1 MSQSQSQQLIAGA
14 NAPLPTDAISIR
26 ILSQSAIDC
35 AAYRLT
41 ADGKVRGDGDM
52 IFYGQTRSDDGSV
65 SFRGHDSDGF
75 FDINLPAQPAS
86 IEKIALAFSS
96 PQTLAQVGDVDIQVM
111 QGSQVLMT
119 CQLSAA
125 GRNEKAIIL
134 AECYRRQG
142 SWKFRFIAQ
151 GFEGGLKPL
160 SEHFGVEIADEA
172 PNQPPIQSQ
181 SQSQSQGQSQNVPP
195 PINTQRPINTQKAGS
210 ASPTNA
216 PQTST
221 PPPRP
226 ASPSINLS
234 KITLTKN
241 QSSINLKKRD
251 NFGKISVNLNWN
263 QRPNA
268 DKQAPKK
275 GILGDLFKQHKAG
288 GIDLDV
294 GAMIHLKNGE
304 KTLIQALGNRFGSL
318 PSAPYV
324 CLRADDRT
332 GQVSGGEWL
341 DINGQQWSQIEEV
354 FIFAFIYEGAP
365 NWAQTDGVVTIHV
378 PEQPPIETRLTEG
391 AGNLPMCA
399 IARLVNQQG
408 SINVERINQYFQGHQ
423 EMDKAFNWGFSWKRG
438 SK

>member
-1 MSQSQSQQLIAGA
+1 MSQPQKLIAGA
-14 NAPLPTDAISIR
+14 NAPLPTDNISIR

-41 ADGKVRGDGDM
+41 TDGKVRGDGDM

-75 FDINLPAQPAS
+75 FDINLSAQPAS
-86 IEKIALAFSS
+86 IDKIALAFSS
-96 PQTLAQVGDVDIQVM
+96 AQTLAQVGDVDVQVL
-111 QGSQVLMT
+111 QSSQVLMT

-172 PNQPPIQSQ
+172 PNQAQS
-181 SQSQSQGQSQNVPP
+181 
-195 PINTQRPINTQKAGS
+195 INTQKPINTQKAS
-210 ASPTNA
+210 SA
-216 PQTST
+216 PQTTT
-221 PPPRP
+221 PPPIP
-226 ASPSINLS
+226 TASQNPSINLS

-263 QRPNA
+263 QRP
-268 DKQAPKK
+268 DSSTQAPKK
-275 GILGDLFKQHKAG
+275 GLLGDLFKQHKVG
-288 GIDLDV
+288 SIDLDI

-304 KTLIQALGNRFGSL
+304 KTLIQALGNRFGNL
-318 PSAPYV
+318 QSAPYV
-324 CLRADDRT
+324 LLRADDRT

-354 FIFAFIYEGAP
+354 FIFAFIYEGVP
-365 NWAQTDGVVTIHV
+365 NWAQTDGVVTIYV

-438 SK
+438 RK

>member
-1 MSQSQSQQLIAGA
+1 MSQTQPQKLIAGA
-14 NAPLPTDAISIR
+14 NAPLPTDNISIR

-41 ADGKVRGDGDM
+41 TDGKVRGDGDM

-96 PQTLAQVGDVDIQVM
+96 DKTLAQIGDVDIQVL
-111 QGSQVLMT
+111 QGNQVLMT
-119 CQLSAA
+119 CQLSSA

-160 SEHFGVEIADEA
+160 SEHFGVEIADDA
-172 PNQPPIQSQ
+172 PAQNQNPPQSQ
-181 SQSQSQGQSQNVPP
+181 PQS
-195 PINTQRPINTQKAGS
+195 INTQRPINTQKAGS
-210 ASPTNA
+210 TTQAS
-216 PQTST
+216 S
-221 PPPRP
+221 PPPIP
-226 ASPSINLS
+226 ASSSINLS

-251 NFGKISVNLNWN
+251 DFGKISVNLNWN
-263 QRPNA
+263 QGPES
-268 DKQAPKK
+268 DKPTPKK
-275 GILGDLFKQHKAG
+275 GLLGDLFKQHKAG

-318 PSAPYV
+318 QTAPYV

-365 NWAQTDGVVTIHV
+365 NWQKTDGVVTIHV
-378 PEQPPIETRLTEG
+378 PEQSPIETRLTEG

-408 SINVERINQYFQGHQ
+408 SINVERINQYFKGHQ

>member
-1 MSQSQSQQLIAGA
+1 MSQNQPQQLVAGA
-14 NAPLPTDAISIR
+14 NAPLPTDNISLR
-26 ILSQSAIDC
+26 ILSQNPIDC

-41 ADGKVRGDGDM
+41 TDGKVRGDGDM
-52 IFYGQTRSDDGSV
+52 IFYGQTRSDDGNV

-75 FDINLPAQPAS
+75 FDINLPAQPTS
-86 IEKIALAFSS
+86 IDKIALAFSS
-96 PQTLAQVGDVDIQVM
+96 GQTLAQIGDVDIQVL
-111 QGSQVLMT
+111 QGNQVLLT
-119 CQLSAA
+119 CRLSAA
-125 GRNEKAIIL
+125 GREEKAIIL

-151 GFEGGLKPL
+151 GFNGGLKPL

-172 PNQPPIQSQ
+172 PAQAQ
-181 SQSQSQGQSQNVPP
+181 
-195 PINTQRPINTQKAGS
+195 PINTQKAGN
-210 ASPTNA
+210 NA
-216 PQTST
+216 QAST
-221 PPPRP
+221 PPPILTG
-226 ASPSINLS
+226 ANNPSINLS

-251 NFGKISVNLNWN
+251 DFGKIAVNLNWN
-263 QRPNA
+263 QRPNN
-268 DKQAPKK
+268 DQQAPKK

-304 KTLIQALGNRFGSL
+304 KTLIQALGNRFGNL
-318 PSAPYV
+318 QSAPYV
-324 CLRADDRT
+324 LLRADDRT

-391 AGNLPMCA
+391 TGNLPMCA

-408 SINVERINQYFQGHQ
+408 SINVERINQYFKGHQ

-438 SK
+438 RK

>member
-1 MSQSQSQQLIAGA
+1 MSQTLIAGA
-14 NAPLPTDAISIR
+14 NAPLPNENISVR
-26 ILSQSAIDC
+26 ILSQNAIDC

-41 ADGKVRGDGDM
+41 TAGKVRGDGDM

-75 FDINLPAQPAS
+75 FDINLPAQPAN
-86 IEKIALAFSS
+86 IDKIALAFSS
-96 PQTLAQVGDVDIQVM
+96 NQTLAQIGDVDIQVL
-111 QGSQVLMT
+111 QGSQVLLT
-119 CQLSAA
+119 CRVSSA

-142 SWKFRFIAQ
+142 SWKFRFIDQ

-160 SEHFGVEIADEA
+160 SEHFGVEIADDA
-172 PNQPPIQSQ
+172 PAQA
-181 SQSQSQGQSQNVPP
+181 QSQNQNQNQNQAQ
-195 PINTQRPINTQKAGS
+195 PINTQRPINTQKAGGTVS
-210 ASPTNA
+210 ANQS
-216 PQTST
+216 ST
-221 PPPRP
+221 PPPIP
-226 ASPSINLS
+226 ASPAINLS
-234 KITLTKN
+234 KVTLTKS

-251 NFGKISVNLNWN
+251 DFGKISVNLNWN
-263 QRPNA
+263 QRPNTN
-268 DKQAPKK
+268 KSAPKK
-275 GILGDLFKQHKAG
+275 GLLGDLFKQHG
-288 GIDLDV
+288 SSSGIDLDV

-318 PSAPYV
+318 SSPPYV

-391 AGNLPMCA
+391 SNSSPMCA

-408 SINVERINQYFQGHQ
+408 SINVERINQYFKGHQ
-423 EMDKAFNWGFSWKRG
+423 EMDKAFNWGFSWKKGR
-438 SK
+438 K

>member
-1 MSQSQSQQLIAGA
+1 MSQPQALIAGA
-14 NAPLPTDAISIR
+14 NAPLPTDNISIR

-41 ADGKVRGDGDM
+41 TEGKVRGDGDM

-96 PQTLAQVGDVDIQVM
+96 AQTLAQVGDVDIQVL

-119 CQLSAA
+119 CQLNAV

-142 SWKFRFIAQ
+142 NWKFRFIAQ

-172 PNQPPIQSQ
+172 PAQNQAP
-181 SQSQSQGQSQNVPP
+181 
-195 PINTQRPINTQKAGS
+195 PINTQKAGS
-210 ASPTNA
+210 A

-221 PPPRP
+221 PLPIP
-226 ASPSINLS
+226 AGSTNPSINLS

-251 NFGKISVNLNWN
+251 DFGKISVNLDWN
-263 QRPNA
+263 QRP
-268 DKQAPKK
+268 DVSKQAPKK
-275 GILGDLFKQHKAG
+275 GLLGDLFKQHKAG

-304 KTLIQALGNRFGSL
+304 KTLIQALGSRFGSL
-318 PSAPYV
+318 QSAPYV
-324 CLRADDRT
+324 LLRADDRT

-378 PEQPPIETRLTEG
+378 PDQPPIETRLTEG
-391 AGNLPMCA
+391 TGNLPMCA

-408 SINVERINQYFQGHQ
+408 SINVERINQYFKGHQ

>member
-1 MSQSQSQQLIAGA
+1 MNQPQQLIAGA
-14 NAPLPTDAISIR
+14 NAPLPTDNISVR
-26 ILSQSAIDC
+26 ILSQNAIDC

-41 ADGKVRGDGDM
+41 TDGKVRGDGDM
-52 IFYGQTRSDDGSV
+52 IFYGQKRSDDGNV

-96 PQTLAQVGDVDIQVM
+96 AQTLAQVGDVDIQVL

-119 CQLSAA
+119 CQLSSA

-142 SWKFRFIAQ
+142 NWKFRFIAQ
-151 GFEGGLKPL
+151 GFNGGLKPL
-160 SEHFGVEIADEA
+160 SEHFGVEIADDA
-172 PNQPPIQSQ
+172 PAPQNTTQNQAQL
-181 SQSQSQGQSQNVPP
+181 
-195 PINTQRPINTQKAGS
+195 INTQKADNTS
-210 ASPTNA
+210 QA
-216 PQTST
+216 ST
-221 PPPRP
+221 PPPIP
-226 ASPSINLS
+226 ATPSVNLN

-251 NFGKISVNLNWN
+251 DFGKISVNLDWN
-263 QRPNA
+263 QRPESN
-268 DKQAPKK
+268 KSAPKK
-275 GILGDLFKQHKAG
+275 GLLGDLFKQHQSS

-318 PSAPYV
+318 QSAPYV

-332 GQVSGGEWL
+332 GQMSGGEWL
-341 DINGQQWSQIEEV
+341 DINGKQWSQIEEV

-365 NWAQTDGVVTIHV
+365 NWEKTDGVVTIHV
-378 PEQPPIETRLTEG
+378 PDQSPIETRLTEG
-391 AGNLPMCA
+391 ASNLPMCA

-408 SINVERINQYFQGHQ
+408 SINVERINQYFKGHQ

-438 SK
+438 RK

>member
-1 MSQSQSQQLIAGA
+1 MSQNQSQKLIAGA
-14 NAPLPTDAISIR
+14 NAPLPTENISIR
-26 ILSQSAIDC
+26 MLSQNAIDC

-41 ADGKVRGDGDM
+41 TDGKVRGDGDM

-75 FDINLPAQPAS
+75 FDINLSAQPAS

-96 PQTLAQVGDVDIQVM
+96 AQTLSQVGDVDIQVL

-119 CQLSAA
+119 CQLSSA

-160 SEHFGVEIADEA
+160 SEHFGVEIADDVPA
-172 PNQPPIQSQ
+172 QNNSPVQSQ
-181 SQSQSQGQSQNVPP
+181 PQ
-195 PINTQRPINTQKAGS
+195 PINTQRPINTQKAG
-210 ASPTNA
+210 N
-216 PQTST
+216 TSQANN
-221 PPPRP
+221 PPPIP
-226 ASPSINLS
+226 ANPSINLS

-251 NFGKISVNLNWN
+251 DFGKISVNLDWN
-263 QRPNA
+263 QRPQS
-268 DKQAPKK
+268 DKSAPKK
-275 GILGDLFKQHKAG
+275 GILGDLFKQHQSS

-294 GAMIHLKNGE
+294 GAMIHLKSGE

-318 PSAPYV
+318 QSAPYV

-365 NWAQTDGVVTIHV
+365 NWEKTDGVVTIHV
-378 PEQPPIETRLTEG
+378 PEQSPIETRLTEG

-408 SINVERINQYFQGHQ
+408 SINVERINQYFKGHQ

-438 SK
+438 RK

>member
-1 MSQSQSQQLIAGA
+1 MSQNLIAGA
-14 NAPLPTDAISIR
+14 NAPLPNDSISIR
-26 ILSQSAIDC
+26 ILSQNAIDC

-41 ADGKVRGDGDM
+41 TGGKVRGDGDM
-52 IFYGQTRSDDGSV
+52 IFYGQTSCDDNSV

-75 FDINLPAQPAS
+75 FDINLAAQPAT
-86 IEKIALAFSS
+86 IDKIALAFSS
-96 PQTLAQVGDVDIQVM
+96 NQTLAQLGDVDIQVL
-111 QGSQVLMT
+111 QGSQVLLT
-119 CQLSAA
+119 CQLSSN
-125 GRNEKAIIL
+125 GRDEKAIIL

-142 SWKFRFIAQ
+142 NWKFRFIAQ
-151 GFEGGLKPL
+151 GFAGGLKPL
-160 SEHFGVEIADEA
+160 SEHFGVEIADDVPA
-172 PNQPPIQSQ
+172 QSQ
-181 SQSQSQGQSQNVPP
+181 S
-195 PINTQRPINTQKAGS
+195 INTQKPIDTARTPQ
-210 ASPTNA
+210 ANNA
-216 PQTST
+216 ST
-221 PPPRP
+221 PPPIP
-226 ASPSINLS
+226 NTNSSSPSINLS

-263 QRPNA
+263 QRPDA
-268 DKQAPKK
+268 SKAAPKK
-275 GILGDLFKQHKAG
+275 GLLSELFKQSGSG

-318 PSAPYV
+318 QSAPFV

-341 DINGQQWSQIEEV
+341 DINGEQWAQIEEV

-408 SINVERINQYFQGHQ
+408 SINVERINQYFKGHQ

>member
-1 MSQSQSQQLIAGA
+1 MSQTPNQSIAQTLIAGA
-14 NAPLPTDAISIR
+14 NAALPNDAISVR
-26 ILSQSAIDC
+26 ILSQNAIDC

-41 ADGKVRGDGDM
+41 SDGRVRGDGDM
-52 IFYGQTRSDDGSV
+52 IFYGQKQSDDGTV
-65 SFRGHDSDGF
+65 NFRGHDSDGF
-75 FDINLPAQPAS
+75 FDVNLPAQPAS
-86 IEKIALAFSS
+86 IDKIALAFSS
-96 PQTLAQVGDVDIQVM
+96 AQSLAQIGDVDIQVL
-111 QGSQVLMT
+111 QGNHVLLS
-119 CQLSAA
+119 CPLSAA
-125 GRNEKAIIL
+125 GRSEKAIIL

-151 GFEGGLKPL
+151 GFDGGLKPL
-160 SEHFGVEIADEA
+160 SEHFGVEISDDA
-172 PNQPPIQSQ
+172 PSTATQAPP
-181 SQSQSQGQSQNVPP
+181 NVSAAINTQK
-195 PINTQRPINTQKAGS
+195 PINTQRAGS
-210 ASPTNA
+210 
-216 PQTST
+216 
-221 PPPRP
+221 PPPIPTANNAAKP
-226 ASPSINLS
+226 AINLN

-241 QSSINLKKRD
+241 QSSINLTKRD

-263 QRPNA
+263 QRPNI

-275 GILGDLFKQHKAG
+275 GLLGDLFKQHKAG
-288 GIDLDV
+288 GIDLDI

-318 PSAPYV
+318 SSAPFV

-332 GQVSGGEWL
+332 GQTSGGEWL
-341 DINGQQWSQIEEV
+341 DINGQYWSQIEEV
-354 FIFAFIYEGAP
+354 FIFAFIYDGAP

-399 IARLVNQQG
+399 IARLVNQNG
-408 SINVERINQYFQGHQ
+408 SINVERVNEYFKGHQ

>member
-1 MSQSQSQQLIAGA
+1 MSQNQPQKLIAGA
-14 NAPLPTDAISIR
+14 NAPLPTDNISIR
-26 ILSQSAIDC
+26 ILSQNAIDC

-41 ADGKVRGDGDM
+41 TDGKVRGDGDM
-52 IFYGQTRSDDGSV
+52 VFYGQTRSDDGSV

-75 FDINLPAQPAS
+75 FDVNLSAQPAS

-96 PQTLAQVGDVDIQVM
+96 AQTLAQVGDVDIQVLK
-111 QGSQVLMT
+111 GSQVLMT
-119 CQLSAA
+119 CQLNSA

-151 GFEGGLKPL
+151 GFNGGLKPL
-160 SEHFGVEIADEA
+160 SEHFGVEIADET
-172 PNQPPIQSQ
+172 PPQNQSQ
-181 SQSQSQGQSQNVPP
+181 
-195 PINTQRPINTQKAGS
+195 PINTQRSINTQKAGS
-210 ASPTNA
+210 S
-216 PQTST
+216 PQTNN
-221 PPPRP
+221 PPPIP
-226 ASPSINLS
+226 DSPSINLS

-251 NFGKISVNLNWN
+251 DFGKISVNLDWN
-263 QRPNA
+263 QRPSI

-275 GILGDLFKQHKAG
+275 GLLGDLFKQHQSS

-318 PSAPYV
+318 QSAPYV

-365 NWAQTDGVVTIHV
+365 NWEKTDGVVTIHV

-408 SINVERINQYFQGHQ
+408 SINVERINQYFKGHQ

-438 SK
+438 RK

>member
-1 MSQSQSQQLIAGA
+1 MSQPQALIAGA
-14 NAPLPTDAISIR
+14 NAPLPTDNISIR
-26 ILSQSAIDC
+26 ILSQNAIDC

-41 ADGKVRGDGDM
+41 SAGKVRGDGDM

-75 FDINLPAQPAS
+75 FDINLPAQPAN

-96 PQTLAQVGDVDIQVM
+96 AQTLAQVGDVDIQVL

-119 CQLSAA
+119 CQLAAA

-172 PNQPPIQSQ
+172 P
-181 SQSQSQGQSQNVPP
+181 VP

-210 ASPTNA
+210 AN
-216 PQTST
+216 QTST
-221 PPPRP
+221 PPPIP
-226 ASPSINLS
+226 VSPSINLS
-234 KITLTKN
+234 KVTLTKN

-251 NFGKISVNLNWN
+251 DFGKISVNLDWN

-268 DKQAPKK
+268 DKSAPKK

-288 GIDLDV
+288 GVDLDV

-304 KTLIQALGNRFGSL
+304 KTLIQALGDRFGSL
-318 PSAPYV
+318 QTAPYV

-378 PEQPPIETRLTEG
+378 PDQPPIETRLTEG
-391 AGNLPMCA
+391 TGNLPMCA

-408 SINVERINQYFQGHQ
+408 SINVERINQYFKGHQ

-438 SK
+438 RK

>member
-1 MSQSQSQQLIAGA
+1 MSQNQPQKLIAGA
-14 NAPLPTDAISIR
+14 NAPLPTDNISIR
-26 ILSQSAIDC
+26 ILSQNAIDC

-41 ADGKVRGDGDM
+41 TDGKVRGDGDM
-52 IFYGQTRSDDGSV
+52 IFYGQTRSDNGSV

-75 FDINLPAQPAS
+75 FDINLSAQPAT

-96 PQTLAQVGDVDIQVM
+96 AQTLSQVGDVDIQVL
-111 QGSQVLMT
+111 QGSQVLMS
-119 CQLSAA
+119 CQLSSA

-160 SEHFGVEIADEA
+160 SEHFGVEIADDA
-172 PNQPPIQSQ
+172 PAQNHNSAQSQ
-181 SQSQSQGQSQNVPP
+181 PQ

-210 ASPTNA
+210 
-216 PQTST
+216 TSQANN
-221 PPPRP
+221 PPPIP
-226 ASPSINLS
+226 VSPSINLS

-251 NFGKISVNLNWN
+251 DFGKISVNLDWN
-263 QRPNA
+263 QRPQS
-268 DKQAPKK
+268 DKAAPKK
-275 GILGDLFKQHKAG
+275 GILGDLFKQHQSS

-318 PSAPYV
+318 QSAPYV

-365 NWAQTDGVVTIHV
+365 NWEKTDGVVTIHV
-378 PEQPPIETRLTEG
+378 PEQSPIETRLTEG

-408 SINVERINQYFQGHQ
+408 SINVERINQYFKGHQ

-438 SK
+438 RK

>member
-1 MSQSQSQQLIAGA
+1 MSQPQSLIAGA
-14 NAPLPTDAISIR
+14 NAPLPTDNISIR
-26 ILSQSAIDC
+26 ILSQNAIDC

-41 ADGKVRGDGDM
+41 SDGKVRGDGDM
-52 IFYGQTRSDDGSV
+52 VFYGQTRSDDDSV

-96 PQTLAQVGDVDIQVM
+96 AQTLAQVGDVDIQVL

-172 PNQPPIQSQ
+172 PA
-181 SQSQSQGQSQNVPP
+181 QNKAP
-195 PINTQRPINTQKAGS
+195 PINTQKAGS
-210 ASPTNA
+210 A
-216 PQTST
+216 PQTS
-221 PPPRP
+221 RP
-226 ASPSINLS
+226 LPIPAGSTNPSINLS

-251 NFGKISVNLNWN
+251 DFGKISVNLDWN
-263 QRPNA
+263 QRP
-268 DKQAPKK
+268 DMSKQAPKK
-275 GILGDLFKQHKAG
+275 GLLGDLFKQHKAS

-304 KTLIQALGNRFGSL
+304 KTLIQALGSRFGSL
-318 PSAPYV
+318 QSAPYV
-324 CLRADDRT
+324 LLRADDRT

-354 FIFAFIYEGAP
+354 FIFAFIYE
-365 NWAQTDGVVTIHV
+365 
-378 PEQPPIETRLTEG
+378 
-391 AGNLPMCA
+391 
-399 IARLVNQQG
+399 
-408 SINVERINQYFQGHQ
+408 
-423 EMDKAFNWGFSWKRG
+423 
-438 SK
+438 

>member
-1 MSQSQSQQLIAGA
+1 MSQTLIAGA
-14 NAPLPTDAISIR
+14 NAPLPTDNISIR
-26 ILSQSAIDC
+26 ILSQNAIDC

-41 ADGKVRGDGDM
+41 SDGKVRGDGDM

-75 FDINLPAQPAS
+75 FDIDLPAQPAS
-86 IEKIALAFSS
+86 IEKISLAFSS
-96 PQTLAQVGDVDIQVM
+96 AQTLAQVGDVDIQVL

-119 CQLSAA
+119 CQLTAT

-172 PNQPPIQSQ
+172 PAQSTIQNQAKSQ
-181 SQSQSQGQSQNVPP
+181 PQA
-195 PINTQRPINTQKAGS
+195 INTQKPINTQKAAS
-210 ASPTNA
+210 ASQTN
-216 PQTST
+216 T
-221 PPPRP
+221 PPPIP
-226 ASPSINLS
+226 AGSSINLS

-241 QSSINLKKRD
+241 QSSINLTKRND
-251 NFGKISVNLNWN
+251 FGKISVNLDWN
-263 QRPNA
+263 QNPNSN
-268 DKQAPKK
+268 QPAPKK

-318 PSAPYV
+318 TSAPYV
-324 CLRADDRT
+324 LLRADDRT

-378 PEQPPIETRLTEG
+378 PDQPPIETRLTEG
-391 AGNLPMCA
+391 TGNLPMCA
-399 IARLVNQQG
+399 IARLVNQNG
-408 SINVERINQYFQGHQ
+408 SINVERINEYFKGHQ

>member
-1 MSQSQSQQLIAGA
+1 MSQPQSLIAGA
-14 NAPLPTDAISIR
+14 NAPLPTDNISIR
-26 ILSQSAIDC
+26 ILSQNAIDC

-41 ADGKVRGDGDM
+41 SDGKVRGDGDM
-52 IFYGQTRSDDGSV
+52 VFYGQTRSDDDSV

-96 PQTLAQVGDVDIQVM
+96 AQTLAQVGDVDIQVL

-172 PNQPPIQSQ
+172 PAQNQAP
-181 SQSQSQGQSQNVPP
+181 
-195 PINTQRPINTQKAGS
+195 PINTQKAGS
-210 ASPTNA
+210 A

-221 PPPRP
+221 PPPIP
-226 ASPSINLS
+226 AGSTNPSINLS

-251 NFGKISVNLNWN
+251 DFGKISVNLDWN
-263 QRPNA
+263 QRP
-268 DKQAPKK
+268 DMSKQAPKK
-275 GILGDLFKQHKAG
+275 GLLGDLFKQHKAS

-304 KTLIQALGNRFGSL
+304 KTLIQALGSRFGSL
-318 PSAPYV
+318 QSAPYV
-324 CLRADDRT
+324 LLRADDRT

-365 NWAQTDGVVTIHV
+365 NWAQTNGVVTIHM
-378 PEQPPIETRLTEG
+378 PDQPPIETRLTEG
-391 AGNLPMCA
+391 TGNLPMCA

-408 SINVERINQYFQGHQ
+408 SINVERINQYFKGHQ

>member
-1 MSQSQSQQLIAGA
+1 MMSQNQPQKLIAGA
-14 NAPLPTDAISIR
+14 NAPLPTDNISIR
-26 ILSQSAIDC
+26 ILSQNAIDC

-41 ADGKVRGDGDM
+41 NDGKVRGDGDM

-75 FDINLPAQPAS
+75 FDVNLSAQPAT

-96 PQTLAQVGDVDIQVM
+96 AQTLSQVGDVDIQVL

-119 CQLSAA
+119 CQLSSA

-160 SEHFGVEIADEA
+160 SEHFGVEIADDVPA
-172 PNQPPIQSQ
+172 QNQNPEQSQ
-181 SQSQSQGQSQNVPP
+181 PQ
-195 PINTQRPINTQKAGS
+195 PINTQRSINTQKAG
-210 ASPTNA
+210 N
-216 PQTST
+216 TSQANN
-221 PPPRP
+221 PPPIP
-226 ASPSINLS
+226 ANPSINLS

-251 NFGKISVNLNWN
+251 DFGKISVNLDWN
-263 QRPNA
+263 QRPPS
-268 DKQAPKK
+268 DKAAPKK
-275 GILGDLFKQHKAG
+275 GILGDLFKQHQSS

-318 PSAPYV
+318 QSAPYV

-365 NWAQTDGVVTIHV
+365 NWEKTDGVVTIHV
-378 PEQPPIETRLTEG
+378 PEQSPIETRLTEG

-408 SINVERINQYFQGHQ
+408 SINVERINQYFKGHQ

-438 SK
+438 RK

>member
-1 MSQSQSQQLIAGA
+1 MSQNQPQQLVAGA
-14 NAPLPTDAISIR
+14 NAPLPTDNISIR
-26 ILSQSAIDC
+26 ILSQNPIDC

-41 ADGKVRGDGDM
+41 TDGKVRGDGDM
-52 IFYGQTRSDDGSV
+52 IFYGQTRSDDGNV

-75 FDINLPAQPAS
+75 FDINLPAQPTN
-86 IEKIALAFSS
+86 IDKIALAFSS
-96 PQTLAQVGDVDIQVM
+96 GQTLAQIGDVDIQVL
-111 QGSQVLMT
+111 QGNQVLLT

-125 GRNEKAIIL
+125 GREEKAIIL

-151 GFEGGLKPL
+151 GFNGGLKPL

-172 PNQPPIQSQ
+172 PAQVQ
-181 SQSQSQGQSQNVPP
+181 
-195 PINTQRPINTQKAGS
+195 PINTQKAGHS
-210 ASPTNA
+210 AQA
-216 PQTST
+216 ST
-221 PPPRP
+221 PPPIP
-226 ASPSINLS
+226 TGATNPSINLS

-251 NFGKISVNLNWN
+251 DFGKIAVNLNWN
-263 QRPNA
+263 QRPNN
-268 DKQAPKK
+268 DQQAPKK

-304 KTLIQALGNRFGSL
+304 KTLIQALGNRFGNL
-318 PSAPYV
+318 QSAPYV
-324 CLRADDRT
+324 LLRADDRT

-341 DINGQQWSQIEEV
+341 DINGQQWSQIKEV

-391 AGNLPMCA
+391 TGNLPMCA

-408 SINVERINQYFQGHQ
+408 SINVERINQYFKGHQ

-438 SK
+438 RK

>member
-1 MSQSQSQQLIAGA
+1 MNQPQQLIAGA
-14 NAPLPTDAISIR
+14 NAPLPTDNISVR
-26 ILSQSAIDC
+26 ILSQNAIDC

-41 ADGKVRGDGDM
+41 TDGKVRGDGDM
-52 IFYGQTRSDDGSV
+52 IFYGQKRSDDGNV

-75 FDINLPAQPAS
+75 FDINLSAQPAS

-96 PQTLAQVGDVDIQVM
+96 AQTLAQVGDVDIQVL

-119 CQLSAA
+119 CQLSSA

-172 PNQPPIQSQ
+172 PAQNQNA
-181 SQSQSQGQSQNVPP
+181 SQNQAQ

-210 ASPTNA
+210 TSQA
-216 PQTST
+216 ST
-221 PPPRP
+221 PPPIP
-226 ASPSINLS
+226 ATSSINLS

-251 NFGKISVNLNWN
+251 DFGKISVNLDWN
-263 QRPNA
+263 QRPESN
-268 DKQAPKK
+268 KSAPKK
-275 GILGDLFKQHKAG
+275 GLLGDLFKQHQSS

-304 KTLIQALGNRFGSL
+304 KTLIQALGDRFGSL
-318 PSAPYV
+318 QSAPYV

-365 NWAQTDGVVTIHV
+365 NWEKTDGVVTIHV
-378 PEQPPIETRLTEG
+378 PDQSPIETRLTEG

-408 SINVERINQYFQGHQ
+408 SINVERINQYFKGHQ

-438 SK
+438 RK

>member
-1 MSQSQSQQLIAGA
+1 MSQTLVAGA
-14 NAPLPTDAISIR
+14 NAPLPTDNISIR
-26 ILSQSAIDC
+26 IMSQNPIDC

-41 ADGKVRGDGDM
+41 TQGKVRGDGDM

-75 FDINLPAQPAS
+75 FDINLPVQSAD
-86 IEKIALAFSS
+86 IDKIALAFSS
-96 PQTLAQVGDVDIQVM
+96 AQTLAQLGDVDIQVL
-111 QGSQVLMT
+111 QGSQVLIT
-119 CQLSAA
+119 CQLSST

-172 PNQPPIQSQ
+172 PVQAQNQS
-181 SQSQSQGQSQNVPP
+181 
-195 PINTQRPINTQKAGS
+195 INTQKPINTQKAS
-210 ASPTNA
+210 SA

-221 PPPRP
+221 PPSIP
-226 ASPSINLS
+226 ANSTNPSINLS

-241 QSSINLKKRD
+241 KSSINLTKRD
-251 NFGKISVNLNWN
+251 DFGKISVNLNWN
-263 QRPNA
+263 QNPNTNQ
-268 DKQAPKK
+268 QAPKK
-275 GILGDLFKQHKAG
+275 GLLNDLFKQKG
-288 GIDLDV
+288 SDGIDLDV
-294 GAMIHLKNGE
+294 GAMVHLKNGQ

-318 PSAPYV
+318 TSSPYV
-324 CLRADDRT
+324 LLRADDRT

-365 NWAQTDGVVTIHV
+365 NWAETDGVVTIHV
-378 PEQPPIETRLTEG
+378 PDQPSIETRLTEG
-391 AGNLPMCA
+391 TGDLPMCA
-399 IARLVNQQG
+399 IARLVNQNG
-408 SINVERINQYFQGHQ
+408 SINVERINQYFKGHQ
-423 EMDKAFNWGFSWKRG
+423 DMDKAFNWGFSWQRS

>member
-1 MSQSQSQQLIAGA
+1 MSQTHFQTLVAGA
-14 NAPLPTDAISIR
+14 NAPLPTDNISIR
-26 ILSQSAIDC
+26 ILSQNAIDC

-41 ADGKVRGDGDM
+41 TSGKVRGDGDM
-52 IFYGQTRSDDGSV
+52 IFYGQKRSDDGSV

-75 FDINLPAQPAS
+75 FDVNLPAQPAS

-96 PQTLAQVGDVDIQVM
+96 EQTLAQVGDVDIQVL

-172 PNQPPIQSQ
+172 PSQ
-181 SQSQSQGQSQNVPP
+181 SQNHSQNQSHSQNQNQSQ
-195 PINTQRPINTQKAGS
+195 PINTQRPINTQKASS
-210 ASPTNA
+210 ASQA
-216 PQTST
+216 ST
-221 PPPRP
+221 PPPIP
-226 ASPSINLS
+226 SNPSINLS

-251 NFGKISVNLNWN
+251 DFGKISVNLNWN
-263 QRPNA
+263 QRPNT

-275 GILGDLFKQHKAG
+275 GLLGDLFKQHKAG

-294 GAMIHLKNGE
+294 GAMIHLKSGE

-318 PSAPYV
+318 QSAPYV

-332 GQVSGGEWL
+332 GQISGGEWL

-391 AGNLPMCA
+391 TSNLPMCA

-408 SINVERINQYFQGHQ
+408 SINVERINQYFKGHQ

>member
-1 MSQSQSQQLIAGA
+1 MNQPQQLIAGA
-14 NAPLPTDAISIR
+14 NALLPTDNISVR
-26 ILSQSAIDC
+26 ILSQNAIDC

-41 ADGKVRGDGDM
+41 TDGKVRGDGDM
-52 IFYGQTRSDDGSV
+52 IFYGQKRSDDGNV

-96 PQTLAQVGDVDIQVM
+96 AQTLAQVGDVDIQVL

-119 CQLSAA
+119 CQLSSA

-172 PNQPPIQSQ
+172 PAQHQNASQ
-181 SQSQSQGQSQNVPP
+181 SQAQ

-210 ASPTNA
+210 TSQA
-216 PQTST
+216 ST
-221 PPPRP
+221 PPPIP
-226 ASPSINLS
+226 ATPSINLS

-251 NFGKISVNLNWN
+251 NFGKISVNLDWN
-263 QRPNA
+263 QRPESNES
-268 DKQAPKK
+268 APKK
-275 GILGDLFKQHKAG
+275 GLLGDLFKQHQSS

-304 KTLIQALGNRFGSL
+304 KTLIQALGDRFGSL
-318 PSAPYV
+318 QSAPYV

-365 NWAQTDGVVTIHV
+365 NWEKTDGVVTIHV
-378 PEQPPIETRLTEG
+378 PEQSPIETRLTEG

-408 SINVERINQYFQGHQ
+408 SINVERINQYFKGHQ

-438 SK
+438 RK

>member
-1 MSQSQSQQLIAGA
+1 MSQALIAGA
-14 NAPLPTDAISIR
+14 NAPLPTDNISIR
-26 ILSQSAIDC
+26 ILSQNAIDC

-41 ADGKVRGDGDM
+41 TDGKVRGDGDM
-52 IFYGQTRSDDGSV
+52 IFYGQKSSDDNNV

-75 FDINLPAQPAS
+75 FDINLPSQPAT
-86 IEKIALAFSS
+86 IDKIALAFSS
-96 PQTLAQVGDVDIQVM
+96 DQTLAQLGDVDIQVL
-111 QGSQVLMT
+111 QGSQVLLT
-119 CQLSAA
+119 CQLNSS
-125 GRNEKAIIL
+125 GRSEKAIIL

-160 SEHFGVEIADEA
+160 SEHFGVEIVDEA
-172 PNQPPIQSQ
+172 PVQAQQQNKPPQIDTQKPQ
-181 SQSQSQGQSQNVPP
+181 
-195 PINTQRPINTQKAGS
+195 PINTSKAS
-210 ASPTNA
+210 SN
-216 PQTST
+216 QST
-221 PPPRP
+221 PPPI
-226 ASPSINLS
+226 PSNHTNAPSTINLS
-234 KITLTKN
+234 KITLTKS
-241 QSSINLKKRD
+241 QSSINLTKRD

-263 QRPNA
+263 QRPNM
-268 DKQAPKK
+268 DKAAPKK
-275 GILGDLFKQHKAG
+275 GLLSDLFKQSGSG

-318 PSAPYV
+318 QTAPFV

-341 DINGQQWSQIEEV
+341 DINGQQWAQIEEI

-365 NWAQTDGVVTIHV
+365 NWAQTDGIVTIHV

-391 AGNLPMCA
+391 ANNMPMCA

-408 SINVERINQYFQGHQ
+408 SINVERINQYFKGHK
-423 EMDKAFNWGFSWKRG
+423 EMDKAFNWGFTWTRG

>member
-1 MSQSQSQQLIAGA
+1 MSQPQALIAGA
-14 NAPLPTDAISIR
+14 NAPLPTDNISIR

-41 ADGKVRGDGDM
+41 TEGKVRGDGDM

-96 PQTLAQVGDVDIQVM
+96 AQTLAQVGDVDIQVL
-111 QGSQVLMT
+111 QGSQVLIT

-142 SWKFRFIAQ
+142 NWKFRFIAQ

-172 PNQPPIQSQ
+172 PAQNQAP
-181 SQSQSQGQSQNVPP
+181 
-195 PINTQRPINTQKAGS
+195 PINTQKAGS
-210 ASPTNA
+210 A

-221 PPPRP
+221 PLPIP
-226 ASPSINLS
+226 AGSTNPSINLS

-251 NFGKISVNLNWN
+251 DFGKISVNLDWN
-263 QRPNA
+263 QRP
-268 DKQAPKK
+268 DVSKQAPKK
-275 GILGDLFKQHKAG
+275 GLLGDLFKQHKAG

-304 KTLIQALGNRFGSL
+304 KTLIQALGSRFGSL
-318 PSAPYV
+318 QSAPYV
-324 CLRADDRT
+324 LLRADDRT

-378 PEQPPIETRLTEG
+378 PDQPPIETRLTEG
-391 AGNLPMCA
+391 TGNLPMCA

-408 SINVERINQYFQGHQ
+408 SINVERINQYFIGHQ

>member
-1 MSQSQSQQLIAGA
+1 MSQPQKLIAGA
-14 NAPLPTDAISIR
+14 NAPLPTDNISIR

-41 ADGKVRGDGDM
+41 TDGKVRGDGDM

-86 IEKIALAFSS
+86 IDKIALAFSS
-96 PQTLAQVGDVDIQVM
+96 AQTLAQVGDVEIQVL

-172 PNQPPIQSQ
+172 PNQAQ
-181 SQSQSQGQSQNVPP
+181 
-195 PINTQRPINTQKAGS
+195 PINTQKAGS
-210 ASPTNA
+210 A
-216 PQTST
+216 PQTTT
-221 PPPRP
+221 PPPIP
-226 ASPSINLS
+226 SAAQNPSINLS

-251 NFGKISVNLNWN
+251 DFGKISVNLNWN
-263 QRPNA
+263 QRPDNSTR
-268 DKQAPKK
+268 APKK
-275 GILGDLFKQHKAG
+275 GLLGDLFKQHKAS

-304 KTLIQALGNRFGSL
+304 KTLIQALGNRFGNL
-318 PSAPYV
+318 QSAPYV
-324 CLRADDRT
+324 LLRADDRT

-354 FIFAFIYEGAP
+354 FIFAFIYEGVP

-378 PEQPPIETRLTEG
+378 PDQPPIETRLTEG
-391 AGNLPMCA
+391 TGNLPMCA
-399 IARLVNQQG
+399 IARLVNQNG
-408 SINVERINQYFQGHQ
+408 SINVERINQYFKGHQ

>member
-1 MSQSQSQQLIAGA
+1 MSQVQPQTLVAGA
-14 NAPLPTDAISIR
+14 NAPLPTDNISIR

-41 ADGKVRGDGDM
+41 TDGKVRGDGDM

-75 FDINLPAQPAS
+75 FDINLPAQPTS

-96 PQTLAQVGDVDIQVM
+96 AQALAQVGDVDIQVL
-111 QGSQVLMT
+111 QGSQVLMS

-172 PNQPPIQSQ
+172 PAQQQNPVQNQSQ
-181 SQSQSQGQSQNVPP
+181 
-195 PINTQRPINTQKAGS
+195 PINTQRPINTQKAGNTS
-210 ASPTNA
+210 QA
-216 PQTST
+216 ST
-221 PPPRP
+221 PPPIP
-226 ASPSINLS
+226 TSPSINLS

-251 NFGKISVNLNWN
+251 DFGKISVNLDWN
-263 QRPNA
+263 QRPESN
-268 DKQAPKK
+268 KSAPKK
-275 GILGDLFKQHKAG
+275 GILGDLFKQHQAS

-304 KTLIQALGNRFGSL
+304 KTLIQALGDRFGSL
-318 PSAPYV
+318 QTAPYV

-365 NWAQTDGVVTIHV
+365 NWEKTDGVVTIHV
-378 PEQPPIETRLTEG
+378 PDQSPIETRLTEG

-408 SINVERINQYFQGHQ
+408 SINVERINQYFKGHQ

-438 SK
+438 RK

>member
-1 MSQSQSQQLIAGA
+1 MSQPQKLIAGA
-14 NAPLPTDAISIR
+14 NAPLPTDNISIR

-35 AAYRLT
+35 VAYRLT
-41 ADGKVRGDGDM
+41 TDGKVRGDGDM
-52 IFYGQTRSDDGSV
+52 IFYGQTRSDDGNV

-75 FDINLPAQPAS
+75 FDINLSAQPAS
-86 IEKIALAFSS
+86 IDKIALAFSS
-96 PQTLAQVGDVDIQVM
+96 AQTLAQVGDVDVQVL

-172 PNQPPIQSQ
+172 PNQAQS
-181 SQSQSQGQSQNVPP
+181 
-195 PINTQRPINTQKAGS
+195 INTQKPINTQKAS
-210 ASPTNA
+210 SA
-216 PQTST
+216 PQTTT
-221 PPPRP
+221 PPPIP
-226 ASPSINLS
+226 TASQNPSINLS

-251 NFGKISVNLNWN
+251 DFGKISVNLNWN
-263 QRPNA
+263 QRPNS
-268 DKQAPKK
+268 DKSAPKK
-275 GILGDLFKQHKAG
+275 GLLGDLFKQHKAG

-304 KTLIQALGNRFGSL
+304 KTLIQALGNRFGNL
-318 PSAPYV
+318 QSAPYV
-324 CLRADDRT
+324 LLRADDRT

-354 FIFAFIYEGAP
+354 FIFAFIYEGVP

-438 SK
+438 RK

>member
-1 MSQSQSQQLIAGA
+1 MMSQNQPQKLIAGA
-14 NAPLPTDAISIR
+14 NAPLPTDNISIR
-26 ILSQSAIDC
+26 ILSQNAIDC
-35 AAYRLT
+35 AAYSLT
-41 ADGKVRGDGDM
+41 TDGKVRGDGDM

-75 FDINLPAQPAS
+75 FDVDLSAQPAS

-96 PQTLAQVGDVDIQVM
+96 AQTLSQVGDVDIQVL

-119 CQLSAA
+119 CQLSSA

-172 PNQPPIQSQ
+172 PAQNHSPVQSQ
-181 SQSQSQGQSQNVPP
+181 PQ
-195 PINTQRPINTQKAGS
+195 PINTQRPINTQKVGS
-210 ASPTNA
+210 
-216 PQTST
+216 TSQANN
-221 PPPRP
+221 PPPIP
-226 ASPSINLS
+226 ANPSINLS

-251 NFGKISVNLNWN
+251 DFGKISVNLDWN
-263 QRPNA
+263 QRPQN
-268 DKQAPKK
+268 DKSAPKK
-275 GILGDLFKQHKAG
+275 GILGDLFKQHQSS

-318 PSAPYV
+318 QSAPYV

-365 NWAQTDGVVTIHV
+365 NWEKTDGVVTIHV
-378 PEQPPIETRLTEG
+378 PEQSPIETRLTEG

-408 SINVERINQYFQGHQ
+408 SINVERINQYFKGHQ

-438 SK
+438 RK